1 MRYNRLREI
10 TIKKTVILLI
20 VNLIL
25 WLNTAKTGLLE
36 CYDQETCSF
45 IDRNPDRELYP
56 ETALTRHSSIAQVT
70 TAGVYALPAV
80 QSKLRELHQRLAPPA
95 LCHGVQIMVS
105 RSRWPFTDP
114 KSMAVKVLAFS
125 DLQIIDA
132 PLSGNRL
139 SVIS

>member
-45 IDRNPDRELYP
+45 IDRNLGRDLRVMARGTRRNPEKDIGRDAEKCQEMSRNVKRCREIQRDA
-56 ETALTRHSSIAQVT
+56 ERC
-70 TAGVYALPAV
+70 
-80 QSKLRELHQRLAPPA
+80 REIQR
-95 LCHGVQIMVS
+95 G
-105 RSRWPFTDP
+105 T
-114 KSMAVKVLAFS
+114 
-125 DLQIIDA
+125 
-132 PLSGNRL
+132 
-139 SVIS
+139 